1 LFTSR
6 PSSPRGYGTVIWEA
20 RQAIIRKL
28 KAEGKVKVSL
38 LSRAEITRLAEA
50 HLREHAAELLA
61 KTSEGRTRAKARGVR
76 FGRKLG

>member
-1 LFTSR
+1 M
-6 PSSPRGYGTVIWEA
+6 
-20 RQAIIRKL
+20 
-28 KAEGKVKVSL
+28 KVSL